1 MKVLPALPAIG
12 SAISGALTAAR
23 TSKIGQTLGK
33 VGQKG
38 KQLAEGVKAVQESPI
53 GQAWGHLQ
61 AASANNQAANQQLE
75 AETRQLARGG
85 AGTGSTVMG
94 N

>member
-1 MKVLPALPAIG
+1 
-12 SAISGALTAAR
+12 
-23 TSKIGQTLGK
+23 
-33 VGQKG
+33 
-38 KQLAEGVKAVQESPI
+38 QESPI